1 MATAKV
7 NEHKPNIPDNGSK
20 KMNPSLPAILSVF
33 IWGLG
38 QVVNKQ
44 FLKGLF
50 FFAVQLLVVTIEVVT
65 GHYSNADLSEGFY
78 LRENGGFFIKGFWGL
93 VTLGTQP
100 RTMGITGL
108 TEGDHSIVLLI
119 NGIIAL
125 IFISVLIGI
134 YYWNI
139 KDAFKVRKTLNETNS
154 VQTSREYIRDLWD
167 GMFEFIVLIPSM
179 IMLTLISLMPI
190 IFGILIAFTDYNKFH
205 LPPTKLVSWVGFENF
220 INLFSLPIWTHTFTG
235 VFTWTFV
242 WAILSTVTCF
252 FGGLFM
258 AVVVN
263 SNRVK
268 GKKFW
273 RTIFI
278 LPWAIPS
285 MISLL
290 VFKTLF
296 NGQFGPISQ
305 FLVDIGLTAERIG
318 WFTDSNHPNVA
329 RATIIVIN
337 LWLGFPYFMALM
349 TGVMT
354 SLDKEIYEAAKI
366 DGATRYQEFWKI
378 TFPLV
383 LAATAPLLIMSF
395 ATNFNNF
402 NVIYFLTEGG
412 PANPNYQFAGSTDIL
427 ITWIYKLTLDNR
439 MYNMASVM
447 SILIFLIIGSIS
459 AWNFTRTKQFK
470 EEEF

>member
-1 MATAKV
+1 MATANV
-7 NEHKPNIPDNGSK
+7 NEQKPNIPDNGSK

-50 FFAVQLLVVTIEVVT
+50 FFAIQLLVVVVEVAT
-65 GHYSNADLSEGFY
+65 GHYSKADLSEGFY

-139 KDAFKVRKTLNETNS
+139 KDAYKVRRTLNETNF
-154 VQTSREYIRDLWD
+154 VQTSREYLRDLWD

-190 IFGILIAFTDYNKFH
+190 IFGVLIAFTDYNKFH

-220 INLFSLPIWTHTFTG
+220 VNLFSLPIWTHTFTG
-235 VFTWTFV
+235 VFTWTFI

-318 WFTDSNHPNVA
+318 WFTDSNHPNIA

-366 DGATRYQEFWKI
+366 DGATRSQEFWKI

>member
-7 NEHKPNIPDNGSK
+7 NEQKPSIPDNGSK

-50 FFAVQLLVVTIEVVT
+50 FFAIQVLVVVIEVAT
-65 GHYSNADLSEGFY
+65 GHYSKADLSEGFY

-139 KDAFKVRKTLNETNS
+139 KDAYKVRRTLNETNF
-154 VQTSREYIRDLWD
+154 VQTSREYLRDLWD

-190 IFGILIAFTDYNKFH
+190 IFGVLIAFTDYNKFH
-205 LPPTKLVSWVGFENF
+205 LPPTKLVSWVGFDNF
-220 INLFSLPIWTHTFTG
+220 VNLFSLPIWTHTFTG

-366 DGATRYQEFWKI
+366 DGATRTQEFWKI